1 MGYDPEIVGS
11 RMNPDL
17 TPEME
22 REVAFF
28 KKWGYLV
35 VEEAITPDQI
45 EDLRAALDR
54 KGCQIGR
61 RVINRLFAEQTPIM
75 GHR

>member
-35 VEEAITPDQI
+35 VEAAITSDQI
-45 EDLRAALDR
+45 EDLRAAL
-54 KGCQIGR
+54 GFPLL
-61 RVINRLFAEQTPIM
+61 NRCHSISIS
-75 GHR
+75 H